1 MLSIGHSR
9 RLKQPNSPDITWYH
23 NYYNCNNDKWFR
35 MLVNICVLIFQM
47 DQAIAALNKMSD
59 DEDDDLIMNEQD
71 EGEYDYFQIY
81 IQH

>member
-1 MLSIGHSR
+1 
-9 RLKQPNSPDITWYH
+9 
-23 NYYNCNNDKWFR
+23 

-81 IQH
+81 IQHWD